1 MEDYL
6 SALKPALGSIKKDK
20 RIGRGQGSGK
30 GGTSTKGHKG
40 AQSRSG
46 YKFKLGFEGGQMP
59 LQRRI
64 PKYGFK
70 NINKIIYQ
78 IINLD
83 EVEAIATAHNID
95 KINVDLLFKIGRV
108 SKKDKIK
115 LLGNGKITKPVD
127 ITVHKCSSAALEA
140 IQQVGGKVTLL

>member
-6 SALKPALGSIKKDK
+6 SALRPALGSIKKSK
-20 RIGRGQGSGK
+20 RIGRGQASGK

-70 NINKIIYQ
+70 NINKILYKL
-78 IINLD
+78 INLD
-83 EVEAIATAHNID
+83 ELDKLANKHVVD
-95 KINVDLLFKIGRV
+95 KIDFDFLVKVGLVNKN
-108 SKKDKIK
+108 DKVK
-115 LLGNGKITKPVD
+115 LLGNGKLTKAIEV
-127 ITVHKCSSAALEA
+127 IVHKSSGTAAEA
-140 IQQVGGKVTLL
+140 VQKAGGKLTLL